1 MAQIVDISAQVFDL
15 AAIILRRAAAADATL
30 AGFFVDKDGRHVYSG
45 TSYSVTMTIG
55 ATAQTLAE
63 ALGTSLPTGAAG
75 FIGRL
80 TVADVIISSGAG
92 SAGVAAIKTDMAAT
106 PARYPLIA
114 QTDDIRLGR
123 A

>member
-1 MAQIVDISAQVFDL
+1 MIVDISGQVFDL
-15 AAIILRRAAAADATL
+15 AAIILRRSAAASATL
-30 AGFFVDKDGRHVYSG
+30 TGFFVDKDGRHVYSG
-45 TSYSVTMTIG
+45 SAYSHTGTVSD
-55 ATAQTLAE
+55 TAQTLLEIFSLTAFP
-63 ALGTSLPTGAAG
+63 TSSAG

-92 SAGVAAIKTDMAAT
+92 SAGVAAIKTDMASNPT
-106 PARYPLIA
+106 RYPLIA